1 MEVEIFNK
9 FINNFN
15 SLKTVTELKERQQ
28 SFFLEFAYILNKSII
43 EGEYLDKTNITD
55 VYNSY
60 FENLTLTSQEFFHIP
75 KVKYTDIEDF
85 LHSLK
90 YLISLYS
97 LFSKKICK
105 LYNREVLEYI
115 DTEIYINSDNLIYKE
130 FNSFFE
136 LTENNIELSKIDHQ
150 FINDESLLK
159 ELFKVKNN
167 ITNIRI
173 TTTQFNS
180 NTTLHNSF
188 TDLKDA
194 LILKVNFLIDK
205 WYIRSTTK
213 LKDIEFKFEEFK
225 NIAKY
230 NLAKDNNLNKYKDKI
245 KYLYELNGYNYSNL
259 LENKFNNIDKSSIN
273 TLTFF
278 ELHTLVK
285 YYKDKVRN
293 LEKLNEVLVAF
304 TYKLDNLKD
313 INIYERFSYNISYQ
327 YCLNNYFSLFCE
339 DFYNNCNDLN
349 EANLNVKLNFL
360 YKKYT
365 DVKAKSI
372 SLTDNF
378 FIQYKL
384 LSYSFLTIE
393 RVLNNAG
400 DKTIE
405 ALNSS
410 SNHFNIILKEVL
422 EEYENKIQ
430 WSLKNNNYIFK
441 LPYNESLVVYKN
453 LNIYIASS
461 FLLPKVNEDI
471 INEKRLLLNNHQKL
485 SVFFNIEGQ
494 IDEIKKLKENYESD
508 NKKLIETVTIFT
520 AIISFIVGSISAFQ
534 FIETFT
540 QAVLFIS
547 IFSFAI
553 SIFVLLIFTTT
564 KGLKLILKNWY
575 ILIPYV
581 VLSLILYFGIFPFY
595 KTDLENSSLSFKN
608 EKIIH
613 KKLDSIQK
621 ENKYLIKS
629 KDSLTNELINKV
641 NNLELLNKSSQD

>member
-1 MEVEIFNK
+1 MELDIFNK
-9 FINNFN
+9 FLTDF
-15 SLKTVTELKERQQ
+15 SALKTVTELKEKQEA
-28 SFFLEFAYILNKSII
+28 FFLDLTYIVNKSII
-43 EGEYLDKTNITD
+43 EGEYLNIIDITD
-55 VYNSY
+55 GYY
-60 FENLTLTSQEFFHIP
+60 IWFEILSLNSQEFTHISGA
-75 KVKYTDIEDF
+75 KYKDIEDF

-105 LYNREVLEYI
+105 LYNRGVLEYI
-115 DTEIYINSDNLIYKE
+115 DTEIYISSENLIYKE

-173 TTTQFNS
+173 STSQFNRNS
-180 NTTLHNSF
+180 SLHSSF
-188 TDLKDA
+188 TNLKDA

-205 WYIRSTTK
+205 WYIRSSTK
-213 LKDIEFKFEEFK
+213 LKDTEFKFEEFK

-230 NLAKDNNLNKYKDKI
+230 NLPKNNNLNKYKDKI
-245 KYLYELNGYNYSNL
+245 KYLYELDGYSYSNL
-259 LENKFNNIDKSSIN
+259 LENKFNDIDKTN
-273 TLTFF
+273 KKKLTFF

-285 YYKDKVRN
+285 YYKDKVNN
-293 LEKLNEVLVAF
+293 LDKLNEVLRAF
-304 TYKLDNLKD
+304 SNKLENFKS
-313 INIYERFSYNISYQ
+313 INIYEKFSYNISYQ

-349 EANLNVKLNFL
+349 EKNLNTKLNIL
-360 YKKYT
+360 YKKYK

-393 RVLNNAG
+393 KVLNNAG

-410 SNHFNIILKEVL
+410 SNHFNIILTEVL

-441 LPYNESLVVYKN
+441 LPYDESLIAYKN

-471 INEKRLLLNNHQKL
+471 INEKRLLLNHHQKL
-485 SVFFNIEGQ
+485 SVFFNIENQ
-494 IDEIKKLKENYESD
+494 IDEIKKLKENFELD

-520 AIISFIVGSISAFQ
+520 AIISFIVGSIGAYKFLT
-534 FIETFT
+534 TFT
-540 QAVLFIS
+540 EALIFIIVFGIS
-547 IFSFAI
+547 I
-553 SIFVLLIFTTT
+553 SIFVLLIFIST
-564 KGLKLILKNWY
+564 KGIEALKKYKLALISVYALAFIILTALIPFNYHSSEYIENSNKSRDSLHNAQERKIENLEKLI
-575 ILIPYV
+575 
-581 VLSLILYFGIFPFY
+581 
-595 KTDLENSSLSFKN
+595 
-608 EKIIH
+608 
-613 KKLDSIQK
+613 
-621 ENKYLIKS
+621 
-629 KDSLTNELINKV
+629 
-641 NNLELLNKSSQD
+641 LLNKSSQD